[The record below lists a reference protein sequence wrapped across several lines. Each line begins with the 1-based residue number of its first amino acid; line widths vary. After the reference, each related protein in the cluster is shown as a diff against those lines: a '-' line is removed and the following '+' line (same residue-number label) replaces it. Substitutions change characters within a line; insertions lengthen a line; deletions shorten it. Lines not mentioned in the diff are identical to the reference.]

1 MSELTTSTESTP
13 ERLLS
18 EKAAAA
24 EPTAAEIAAET
35 ATAPQPPATET
46 AAQPEPAHAA
56 PETPIEAPAPVAAI
70 DHYSKSANDEVWFN
84 AHYEQAAEQVLEFF
98 AGDGISLEGK
108 SVADI
113 GCGDGIIDLGVAL
126 KAQPD
131 RLVGFDILSHD
142 IEELQERAAKYAGL
156 EKLPDNLYFCVSDT
170 TRLPAEDD
178 EFDFVISW
186 SAFEHIEDPVAILH
200 EIRRVLRPHGVLFI
214 QLWPFYHSAHGTHL
228 VDWFPEGF
236 AQFRH
241 TNEEILRRVRSSGE
255 QQMASDMIEAYRTLN
270 GITAD
275 GLQDAL
281 RQAGFRIV
289 KVALN
294 SEAVHIPVEAS
305 HLPLSQVAVSG
316 IKLLAIADEEWAQS
330 APQFTNAPQPVI
342 AVQPD
347 TDLESDTDPS
357 ESDEPDADQDEPAN
371 QPRHAEPTPEPDE
384 DDEPESGS
392 PS

>member
-1 MSELTTSTESTP
+1 MSELTTSTESMP
-13 ERLLS
+13 HRPAFD
-18 EKAAAA
+18 AAAP
-24 EPTAAEIAAET
+24 EPTAAEVAAET
-35 ATAPQPPATET
+35 ATAPPSPAAH
-46 AAQPEPAHAA
+46 AAPEPAAAPAA
-56 PETPIEAPAPVAAI
+56 PETPIEAPPPVAAV

-84 AHYEQAAEQVLEFF
+84 AHFEQAAEQVLEFF
-98 AGDGISLEGK
+98 SGDGISLEGK
-108 SVADI
+108 TVADI

-126 KAQPD
+126 KAKPD
-131 RLVGFDILSHD
+131 RLVGFDILTHD
-142 IEELQERAAKYAGL
+142 VEELQERAAKFAGI
-156 EKLPDNLYFCVSDT
+156 EKLPDNLFFCVSDT

-178 EFDFVISW
+178 EFDYVISW
-186 SAFEHIEDPVAILH
+186 SAFEHIEDPVAILR

-241 TNEEILRRVRSSGE
+241 TNEEIVRRLRSSGD
-255 QQMASDMIEAYRTLN
+255 QKMASDMLEAYRTLN

-294 SEAVHIPVEAS
+294 SEGVHIPVEAS
-305 HLPLSQVAVSG
+305 HLPLSQVAISG
-316 IKLLAIADEEWAQS
+316 IKLLAIADDEWAQS
-330 APQFTNAPQPVI
+330 APEFINAPQPVV
-342 AVQPD
+342 AQPD
-347 TDLESDTDPS
+347 IDPFGPESEP
-357 ESDEPDADQDEPAN
+357 ESDEPGADQDEPAR
-371 QPRHAEPTPEPDE
+371 QPKHAEPTEQPDE
-384 DDEPESGS
+384 EAEPESGS

>member
-1 MSELTTSTESTP
+1 MAEPTTSTESMP
-13 ERLLS
+13 ERVIS

-24 EPTAAEIAAET
+24 EPTAAEVAAET
-35 ATAPQPPATET
+35 ATAPPS
-46 AAQPEPAHAA
+46 AAAHAA
-56 PETPIEAPAPVAAI
+56 PEPAAAAPESPLEAPPPVAAI

-84 AHYEQAAEQVLEFF
+84 AHFEQAAEQVLEFF

-108 SVADI
+108 TVADI

-126 KAQPD
+126 KAKPD
-131 RLVGFDILSHD
+131 RLVGFDILTHD
-142 IEELQERAAKYAGL
+142 IEELRERAAKYAGVD
-156 EKLPDNLYFCVSDT
+156 KLPDNLYFCMSET

-178 EFDFVISW
+178 EFDYVISW

-236 AQFRH
+236 AQFRY
-241 TNEEILRRVRSSGE
+241 TNEQVIRRLRSSGE
-255 QQMASDMIEAYRTLN
+255 QQMASDMLEAYRTLN

-289 KVALN
+289 KVALQAD
-294 SEAVHIPVEAS
+294 AVHIPVEAS
-305 HLPLSQVAVSG
+305 HLPLSQVAISG

-330 APQFTNAPQPVI
+330 APQFINAPQPVI
-342 AVQPD
+342 AQPD
-347 TDLESDTDPS
+347 IDLPESEADPS
-357 ESDEPDADQDEPAN
+357 ESEPDADQDEPAN
-371 QPRHAEPTPEPDE
+371 QPRHAEPTEQPDE
-384 DDEPESGS
+384 EAEPESGS

>member
-1 MSELTTSTESTP
+1 MPEHPASEATTP
-13 ERLLS
+13 
-18 EKAAAA
+18 

-35 ATAPQPPATET
+35 ATAPPPSAHERAAMTPGPAAAET
-46 AAQPEPAHAA
+46 ATTTAA
-56 PETPIEAPAPVAAI
+56 STTSIEAPPTTAAN
-70 DHYSKSANDEVWFN
+70 DHYSKSANAEIWWN
-84 AHYEQAAEQVLEFF
+84 AHFEQAAGQVLDFF

-113 GCGDGIIDLGVAL
+113 GCGDGIIDLGVAVRA
-126 KAQPD
+126 KPD

-142 IEELQERAAKYAGL
+142 VEELRERAATYAGL

-178 EFDFVISW
+178 EFDYVISW
-186 SAFEHIEDPVAILH
+186 SAFEHIADPVAILR
-200 EIRRVLRPHGVLFI
+200 EIRRILRPHGVLFI

-228 VDWFPEGF
+228 VDWYPEGF

-241 TNEEILRRVRSSGE
+241 SHEQILRTVRSSGE

-289 KVALN
+289 KVALD

-305 HLPLSQVAVSG
+305 HLPLSQVAISG
-316 IKLLAIADEEWAQS
+316 IKLLAIADDHWAES
-330 APQFTNAPQPVI
+330 APQFTNAPPPVVAIQPKDS
-342 AVQPD
+342 A
-347 TDLESDTDPS
+347 
-357 ESDEPDADQDEPAN
+357 ESDEPGADQDEPAAD
-371 QPRHAEPTPEPDE
+371 PGHAEPTEQPDE
-384 DDEPESGS
+384 ETEPESGS

>member
-13 ERLLS
+13 ERLVS

-24 EPTAAEIAAET
+24 EPTAAEVAAET
-35 ATAPQPPATET
+35 ATAPQTPAAET
-46 AAQPEPAHAA
+46 AVAAQPEPAHAA
-56 PETPIEAPAPVAAI
+56 PETPVEAPAPVAAI

-131 RLVGFDILSHD
+131 RLVGFDILTHD
-142 IEELQERAAKYAGL
+142 IEELQERAAKYAGI

-186 SAFEHIEDPVAILH
+186 SAFEHIEDPVAILQ

-330 APQFTNAPQPVI
+330 APEFVNAPPSPPI
-342 AVQPD
+342 AVQV
-347 TDLESDTDPS
+347 DTDPAESESES
-357 ESDEPDADQDEPAN
+357 ESDQPGADQDEPG
-371 QPRHAEPTPEPDE
+371 HVEPTEQPDE
-384 DDEPESGS
+384 DTEPEQGS

>member
-18 EKAAAA
+18 EKAAAT
-24 EPTAAEIAAET
+24 EPTAAEVAAET
-35 ATAPQPPATET
+35 ATAPPPA
-46 AAQPEPAHAA
+46 AHAA
-56 PETPIEAPAPVAAI
+56 PEPAAAETASEIPVEAPPRAAAV

-84 AHYEQAAEQVLEFF
+84 AHFEQAAEQVIEFF
-98 AGDGISLEGK
+98 GGDGISLEGK
-108 SVADI
+108 TVADI

-126 KAQPD
+126 KAKPD
-131 RLVGFDILSHD
+131 RLVGFDILTHD
-142 IEELQERAAKYAGL
+142 VEELRERAEKFAGID
-156 EKLPDNLYFCVSDT
+156 KLPDNLYFCVSDT

-178 EFDFVISW
+178 EFDYVISW
-186 SAFEHIEDPVAILH
+186 SAFEHIADPVAILR

-236 AQFRH
+236 AQFRF
-241 TNEEILRRVRSSGE
+241 TNEEIMRRVRSSGE

-281 RQAGFRIV
+281 RQVGFRIV

-294 SEAVHIPVEAS
+294 SEGVHIPVEAS
-305 HLPLSQVAVSG
+305 HLPLSQVAISG

-330 APQFTNAPQPVI
+330 APQFINAPQPVI
-342 AVQPD
+342 ALQPD
-347 TDLESDTDPS
+347 IDPS
-357 ESDEPDADQDEPAN
+357 QSDEPAADRDKPA
-371 QPRHAEPTPEPDE
+371 AEPGHVEPTEQADE

>member
-13 ERLLS
+13 ERLVS

-24 EPTAAEIAAET
+24 EPTAAEVAAET
-35 ATAPQPPATET
+35 ATAPPL
-46 AAQPEPAHAA
+46 PAHAA
-56 PETPIEAPAPVAAI
+56 PEQAAAGTTTASETPIEAPPPVAAI

-84 AHYEQAAEQVLEFF
+84 AHFEQAAEQVIEFF

-108 SVADI
+108 AVADI
-113 GCGDGIIDLGVAL
+113 GCGDGIIDLGLAL
-126 KAQPD
+126 KAKPD

-142 IEELQERAAKYAGL
+142 IDELRERGAKFAGV

-178 EFDFVISW
+178 EFDFVVSW
-186 SAFEHIEDPVAILH
+186 SAFEHIADPVAILR

-228 VDWFPEGF
+228 VDWYPEGF
-236 AQFRH
+236 AQFRF

-281 RQAGFRIV
+281 RQVGFRIV

-305 HLPLSQVAVSG
+305 HLPLSQVAISG
-316 IKLLAIADEEWAQS
+316 IKLLAIADDEWAQS
-330 APQFTNAPQPVI
+330 VARFATEQPGVLPG
-342 AVQPD
+342 ADLPGADLPGADQPG
-347 TDLESDTDPS
+347 T
-357 ESDEPDADQDEPAN
+357 DQDEPVAD
-371 QPRHAEPTPEPDE
+371 QPRHAEPTEQPDE
-384 DDEPESGS
+384 EAEPEAGS